1 MEDGHDPIANY
12 AEALNSA
19 LLCEETYESGGVGE
33 TWGFMSLLNEGAYG
47 DNGLP
52 VGGGKP
58 RFLAINLA
66 NSPTQLPAPSPIQL
80 PAPGPS
86 TVEDTSVEDSLRA
99 WPNFEDGLRHL
110 SEDFE
115 GNLRHLSE
123 DCEVAYGSRPSSEDT
138 EVVDGLR
145 HLSEDLEG
153 NLRRRSEDLEDNFR
167 HFSVNL
173 GATHGSRPP
182 FEDVEVVDYTW
193 LDEVVDNGI
202 TVFPSQGRLS
212 SAFRDAVESGMLR
225 SPATNPT
232 PSPTQLPAPSPAQPL

>member
-1 MEDGHDPIANY
+1 VEDGHDPIANY
-12 AEALNSA
+12 TKALNSA
-19 LLCEETYESGGVGE
+19 LLCEETYGSGDVGE
-33 TWGFMSLLNEGAYG
+33 TWGFMSFLNEEAYG
-47 DNGLP
+47 NNDLP

-66 NSPTQLPAPSPIQL
+66 NSPTRL

-115 GNLRHLSE
+115 DNLRHLSE
-123 DCEVAYGSRPSSEDT
+123 DREVAYGSRPSSEDT

-145 HLSEDLEG
+145 HLSEDLED
-153 NLRRRSEDLEDNFR
+153 NLRRCSEDLENNFM

-173 GATHGSRPP
+173 GATRGSRLP
-182 FEDVEVVDYTW
+182 FEDVEFVDYTWLEFADYTW

-212 SAFRDAVESGMLR
+212 SAFRGAVESGMLR
-225 SPATNPT
+225 SSATNP
-232 PSPTQLPAPSPAQPL
+232 